1 MDSARR
7 QFKSFVMRRHL
18 GRRLAA
24 YLDADGD
31 VEGGTRSG
39 EEIRVPLDGLGNP
52 AAPEKLKHHAD
63 IG

>member
-1 MDSARR
+1 
-7 QFKSFVMRRHL
+7 MRRHL